1 MNRPVY
7 ELRLG
12 YAPGRVRASLAM
24 RAILGRGTRANFGQT
39 NPTVSQH
46 GGVLFSRRPI
56 CAQSNTETNT
66 TFRCIMMLCNY
77 FADIFRKAKTPK
89 RQNAQT
95 KPTRCANE
103 PNGKNRSE
111 NNVLNMNGTTI
122 DNSC

>member
-1 MNRPVY
+1 MNNPVCQ
-7 ELRLG
+7 LRLG
-12 YAPGRVRASLAM
+12 YAPGRVRAGLAM

-46 GGVLFSRRPI
+46 GGVLFRTRPS
-56 CAQSNTETNT
+56 CAHAEGSSNT

-111 NNVLNMNGTTI
+111 NNV
-122 DNSC
+122 

>member
-7 ELRLG
+7 QLRLG

-46 GGVLFSRRPI
+46 GGVLFRTRPS
-56 CAQSNTETNT
+56 CAHAEGSPKT

-77 FADIFRKAKTPK
+77 VAPFSAKPK
-89 RQNAQT
+89 RQKCANKANA
-95 KPTRCANE
+95 RANE
-103 PNGKNRSE
+103 PNGRNPNE
-111 NNVLNMNGTTI
+111 NNV
-122 DNSC
+122 